1 MMMRHVLVSL
11 LLKIRREEEATH
23 PFCAE
28 EEKKKNECS
37 LHFSRW
43 WSSSLI

>member
-1 MMMRHVLVSL
+1 MMTCVGVV

-28 EEKKKNECS
+28 EEEE
-37 LHFSRW
+37 RVEE
-43 WSSSLI
+43 